1 MQELHVFIIF
11 MQSANPEFC
20 GDSEVSEAY
29 PSIEGHIPV
38 LQRPVITLPG
48 MDITAV
54 VAREEH
60 THMVVYLGTSSGFLK
75 KVICFLFILT
85 SIFLLHKKKS

>member
-1 MQELHVFIIF
+1 

-48 MDITAV
+48 IDLTAV

-75 KVICFLFILT
+75 KVMFLYCLQFLKMLNPYYD
-85 SIFLLHKKKS
+85 LLHKI

>member
-1 MQELHVFIIF
+1 

-75 KVICFLFILT
+75 KVFVMFLYWLQFSFCIR
-85 SIFLLHKKKS
+85 KKI

>member
-1 MQELHVFIIF
+1 
-11 MQSANPEFC
+11 MQSAKPEFC

-48 MDITAV
+48 TDITAV

-60 THMVVYLGTSSGFLK
+60 THTVVYLGTSSGFLK
-75 KVICFLFILT
+75 KVICNVFILT
-85 SIFLLHKKKS
+85 AIFFLHKKKRFII